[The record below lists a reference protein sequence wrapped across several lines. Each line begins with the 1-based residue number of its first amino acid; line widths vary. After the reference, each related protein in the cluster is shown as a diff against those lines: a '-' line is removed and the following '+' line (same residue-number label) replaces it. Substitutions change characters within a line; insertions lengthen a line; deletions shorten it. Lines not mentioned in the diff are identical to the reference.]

1 MKKQCLLAILTLSSL
16 NSWAEPDQKIIV
28 DMAKVRQTPV
38 IFTSA
43 KGNVLVR
50 VINMAPLKRERGDY
64 SINVT
69 KTKLDGRLRYSDMYL
84 RRNLEKHKD
93 FVVQNAQD
101 LKHKKATAQPL
112 DPGSAGDKYITLLRS
127 EEAQCKN
134 SLSSLESSLKELVSI
149 NDTPSKP
156 AEQRV
161 EELLEEMK
169 VAVCQ
174 NTAAPL
180 YDKLSQNEKD
190 AVDAE
195 HKEST
200 QKIDAISKLLKEGVN
215 AALESTTMEKMI
227 EISNDHDIT
236 VEVMKSEANTNV
248 TWAQFIYR
256 GDGEDSRWLTHYGFT
271 FLYNRGE
278 KYYSEF
284 HQAGDEEG
292 SVPYYT
298 VEAQNN
304 KTDILYSPTILW
316 TYPWR
321 QDKSFDHGLTAG
333 LGANE
338 NSLLVLI
345 GYSLIF
351 GKNVIITASV
361 AAQEF
366 PALNGNYK
374 EHQRLDSSVDS
385 SALEEK
391 VFDGSVGVSVGFR
404 F

>member
-1 MKKQCLLAILTLSSL
+1 MKKQFILALLTLLSL
-16 NSWAEPDQKIIV
+16 NGWAEADHKITV
-28 DMAKVRQTPV
+28 DMAKIRQAPV
-38 IFTSA
+38 VFTSA
-43 KGNVLVR
+43 KGSVLLR
-50 VINMAPLKRERGDY
+50 VINLAPVKREKDDY

-69 KTKLDGRLRYSDMYL
+69 KTKLDGRLRYNDLYL
-84 RRNLEKHKD
+84 RRNFEKQIHSINGEASALPS
-93 FVVQNAQD
+93 VQS
-101 LKHKKATAQPL
+101 LTSP
-112 DPGSAGDKYITLLRS
+112 PSGSAADKYITQLKID
-127 EEAQCKN
+127 EKHCKDIL
-134 SLSSLESSLKELVSI
+134 SQSISSLEDLGEIDDISGKA
-149 NDTPSKP
+149 
-156 AEQRV
+156 AEEQV
-161 EELLEEMK
+161 ANLLTEMK
-169 VAVCQ
+169 NYVCKNNAVQ
-174 NTAAPL
+174 L
-180 YDKLSQNEKD
+180 YDKLSQSERD
-190 AVDAE
+190 SVDAE
-195 HKEST
+195 HKELT
-200 QKIDAISKLLKEGVN
+200 QNIVTISGILKKGIN
-215 AALESTTMEKMI
+215 TAQESTTMEKII
-227 EISNDHDIT
+227 EISSDHDIT
-236 VEVMKSEANTNV
+236 VEVMKSEGDTNA

-292 SVPYYT
+292 SGSYYT

-304 KTDILYSPTILW
+304 KSDILYSPTILW

-321 QDKSFDHGLTAG
+321 QNKSFDHGLTAG

-345 GYSLIF
+345 GYSLIV

-366 PALNGNYK
+366 PTLNGSYK

-391 VFDGSVGVSVGFR
+391 EFDGSVGISVGFR

>member
-1 MKKQCLLAILTLSSL
+1 MKKQFILAVLTLSSL
-16 NSWAEPDQKIIV
+16 NARAEVDHKITV
-28 DMAKVRQTPV
+28 DMAKVRQAPV

-43 KGNVLVR
+43 KGSVLLR
-50 VINMAPLKRERGDY
+50 VINVAPVKRERDDY

-69 KTKLDGRLRYSDMYL
+69 KTKLDGRLRYSDLYL
-84 RRNLEKHKD
+84 RRNFEKQIHSITHD
-93 FVVQNAQD
+93 AAALSGV
-101 LKHKKATAQPL
+101 KALTSPQ
-112 DPGSAGDKYITLLRS
+112 PGSVADKYISQLRS
-127 EEAQCKN
+127 DKKQCDDALTQ
-134 SLSSLESSLKELVSI
+134 SISSLEDLGEI
-149 NDTPSKP
+149 NDISSRS
-156 AEQRV
+156 AEEQV
-161 EELLEEMK
+161 AELLTKMK
-169 VAVCQ
+169 AYVCENNAVQ
-174 NTAAPL
+174 L
-180 YDKLSQNEKD
+180 YDKLIQAEKD
-190 AVDAE
+190 EVYTE
-195 HKEST
+195 HKELT
-200 QKIDAISKLLKEGVN
+200 QKIAAISEVLKKGIN
-215 AALESTTMEKMI
+215 TALESTTMEKII
-227 EISNDHDIT
+227 EISSDHDIT
-236 VEVMKSEANTNV
+236 IEVMKSEGDTNA

-256 GDGEDSRWLTHYGFT
+256 GDGEGSRWLTHYGFT

-292 SVPYYT
+292 SEPYYT

-304 KTDILYSPTILW
+304 KSDILYSPTILW

-321 QDKSFDHGLTAG
+321 QNNSFDHGLTAG

-345 GYSLIF
+345 GYSLII

-366 PALNGNYK
+366 PTLNGSYK

-391 VFDGSVGVSVGFR
+391 EFDGSVGISVGFR